1 MSENFATLATI
12 GTAGAA
18 GSGATYWL
26 NQINPWLAFT
36 SGVLTVVFLSIS
48 IYKSLR
54 KK

>member
-1 MSENFATLATI
+1 MSENFASLATI

-26 NQINPWLAFT
+26 NQINPWLAFA
-36 SGVLTVVFLSIS
+36 SGVLTIVFLSIS